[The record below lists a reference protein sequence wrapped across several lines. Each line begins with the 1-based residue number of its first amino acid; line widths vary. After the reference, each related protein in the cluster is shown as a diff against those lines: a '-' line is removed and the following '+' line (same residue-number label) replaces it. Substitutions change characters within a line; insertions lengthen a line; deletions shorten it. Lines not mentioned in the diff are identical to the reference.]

1 MGASASESE
10 EISAFSSWILKIGD
24 GIGSNVFGEST
35 IKIPTDLCIQ
45 PRDTPISDVVNST
58 YPDLST
64 CYADYKY
71 LVERAILAPHHE
83 AVSTINSH
91 VLLQFPGES
100 RCYLSSDSIEVDP
113 GQPNI
118 MESDYS
124 TEFLN
129 SLRVGNFPD
138 HDLKLK
144 IGCPVILLRNLD
156 ESIGLVNGTRLVIT
170 KLGTWFIEV
179 EILTGTN
186 IGERVFLP
194 RLKLSERFKSLHY
207 TLMRRQYPIAL
218 SFAMTIN
225 KSQGQTLNHVGLYL
239 HKQVFCHGQL
249 YVALSRVTRKAGIR
263 IYSCNTDGEHVLTMQ
278 NVVYREILE

>member
-1 MGASASESE
+1 MSHKHNIEVVDRTLRD
-10 EISAFSSWILKIGD
+10 ILHNKHHHSKDRTFGGLTI
-24 GIGSNVFGEST
+24 VFGGDFRQTLPVVLKGTRNHILNAS
-35 IKIPTDLCIQ
+35 IKKSYIWEHLTVLKLTQNLCIQ

-58 YPDLST
+58 YSDLST

-71 LVERAILAPHHE
+71 LVERAILALHHE
-83 AVSTINSH
+83 AVSAINSH
-91 VLLQFPGES
+91 VLLQFLGES

-144 IGCPVILLRNLD
+144 IGCPVILLGNLD
-156 ESIGLVNGTRLVIT
+156 QSIGLVNVTRLVVT

-194 RLKLSERFKSLHY
+194 RMKLSKRFKSLHF
-207 TLMRRQYPIAL
+207 TLVRR
-218 SFAMTIN
+218 
-225 KSQGQTLNHVGLYL
+225 
-239 HKQVFCHGQL
+239 
-249 YVALSRVTRKAGIR
+249 
-263 IYSCNTDGEHVLTMQ
+263 
-278 NVVYREILE
+278 